1 LLHLAHPFLI
11 LRTPERDFDIH
22 VLQTFTNELNRWIV
36 RLQPPTGPAPA
47 NETINQVIYALN
59 NTYRDVE
66 RQYRVWRNDRI
77 QTILQHGKIFFFFFT
92 YQRRTESY
100 PVPRV
105 GFTYARTRIEAA
117 LWRRE
122 RGRPPA
128 TFPAIYPAYN
138 FSGVMN
144 PSLERQHRSD
154 GSYYQPMTYPP
165 AGPSTASWGSPQPQ
179 AAQHYPIQNN
189 TYPGRSVSA
198 APAPVAVYPQGFG
211 QEAVTGRVNDHPRPH
226 VDYPPPPYPP
236 PAQWRPPDPV
246 PGSPP
251 IPAEAGMAEEVAI
264 RYLEAVNK
272 AISICIEFGA
282 M

>member
-1 LLHLAHPFLI
+1 
-11 LRTPERDFDIH
+11 
-22 VLQTFTNELNRWIV
+22 
-36 RLQPPTGPAPA
+36 
-47 NETINQVIYALN
+47 
-59 NTYRDVE
+59 
-66 RQYRVWRNDRI
+66 
-77 QTILQHGKIFFFFFT
+77 
-92 YQRRTESY
+92 
-100 PVPRV
+100 
-105 GFTYARTRIEAA
+105 
-117 LWRRE
+117 
-122 RGRPPA
+122 
-128 TFPAIYPAYN
+128 
-138 FSGVMN
+138 MN